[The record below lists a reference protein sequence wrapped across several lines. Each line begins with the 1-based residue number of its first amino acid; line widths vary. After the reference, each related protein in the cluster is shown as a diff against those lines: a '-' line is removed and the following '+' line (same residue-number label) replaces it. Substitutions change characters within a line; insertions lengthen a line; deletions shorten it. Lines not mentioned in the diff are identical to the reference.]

1 MKLKTILIS
10 ACAAT
15 ALTFG
20 AITPS
25 FAELSPAER
34 AELAKPIVALMPVL
48 MKNEAALNLNA
59 EQKAFFADWMRKMPE
74 RRESLEKK
82 IAELRIELR
91 QVILDGGKR
100 EERDRLIQKIS
111 TEEAHILTMRAL
123 CVESVREHLTPEQ
136 FKQLVSL
143 YQNQASQPK

>member
-1 MKLKTILIS
+1 MKLKATLIS
-10 ACAAT
+10 ALAAT
-15 ALTFG
+15 ALTLG
-20 AITPS
+20 AMAPA
-25 FAELSPAER
+25 FAELSPADR

-59 EQKAFFADWMRKMPE
+59 EQKAFFADWMSKMPA
-74 RRESLEKK
+74 RREAVERN

-91 QVILDGGKR
+91 QVILAGAEREKR
-100 EERDRLIQKIS
+100 DQLIQKIG

-136 FKQLVSL
+136 FKQLVAL
-143 YQNQASQPK
+143 YEKKAS